1 MHADDHA
8 SVMSKWD
15 KQLPQYPKWNCG
27 GSHFEIEVYDGFT
40 TFSVNFDGNTFRA
53 KQAVEQFHHLL
64 SISNASAALSVC
76 KAGNVD
82 LILMDVM
89 TELYRSGLDAA
100 EEIKKQFPQIKIII
114 VTSMPEYSWISRAKE
129 IGVDSFWYKDGQ
141 KSRILDVMERTMAG
155 ERIFPDET
163 PLIRIGNAT
172 NHEFTER
179 ELDVL
184 KELTTG
190 DTNAEIAGRLFIS
203 VATVKSHILHLMEKT
218 GFKTRTELVS
228 EARGLGIVI
237 KDTKPE
243 QKTQG
248 DKRYGKTGSHRRRT
262 EAPS

>member
-1 MHADDHA
+1 MAVNVLIVEDQDIPRE
-8 SVMSKWD
+8 
-15 KQLPQYPKWNCG
+15 L
-27 GSHFEIEVYDGFT
+27 FEIYIKSSE
-40 TFSVNFDGNTFRA
+40 
-53 KQAVEQFHHLL
+53 KFHHLL
-64 SISNASAALSVC
+64 SISSASAALSVC

-203 VATVKSHILHLMEKT
+203 VATVKSHIQHLMEKT

-243 QKTQG
+243 
-248 DKRYGKTGSHRRRT
+248 
-262 EAPS
+262 

>member
-1 MHADDHA
+1 MAYNVLIVEDQDIPRE
-8 SVMSKWD
+8 
-15 KQLPQYPKWNCG
+15 L
-27 GSHFEIEVYDGFT
+27 FEIYVKSSAD
-40 TFSVNFDGNTFRA
+40 FR
-53 KQAVEQFHHLL
+53 HLI
-64 SISNASAALSVC
+64 SINSASAAVSVC
-76 KAGNVD
+76 KTNKVD

-89 TELYRSGLDAA
+89 TELGKSGLDAA

-114 VTSMPEYSWISRAKE
+114 VTSMPEYSWLSRAKA
-129 IGVDSFWYKDGQ
+129 IGIDSFWYKDGQ
-141 KSRILDVMERTMAG
+141 KEGLLDVMERTMAG

-190 DTNAEIAGRLFIS
+190 DTNAEIAARLFIS
-203 VATVKSHILHLMEKT
+203 VATVKSHIQHLMEKT

-243 QKTQG
+243 
-248 DKRYGKTGSHRRRT
+248 
-262 EAPS
+262 

>member
-1 MHADDHA
+1 MAVNVLIVEDQDIPRE
-8 SVMSKWD
+8 
-15 KQLPQYPKWNCG
+15 L
-27 GSHFEIEVYDGFT
+27 FEIYIKSSE
-40 TFSVNFDGNTFRA
+40 R
-53 KQAVEQFHHLL
+53 FHHLL
-64 SISNASAALSVC
+64 SISSASAALSVC
-76 KAGNVD
+76 KSNQVD

-89 TELYRSGLDAA
+89 TELDRSGLDAA

-114 VTSMPEYSWISRAKE
+114 VTSMPEYSWLSRAKA

-141 KSRILDVMERTMAG
+141 KAGLLDVMERTMAG

-190 DTNAEIAGRLFIS
+190 DTNAEIAARLFIS
-203 VATVKSHILHLMEKT
+203 VATVKSHIQHLMEKT
-218 GFKTRTELVS
+218 GFKTRTELVA

-237 KDTKPE
+237 KDTKP
-243 QKTQG
+243 K
-248 DKRYGKTGSHRRRT
+248 
-262 EAPS
+262 

>member
-1 MHADDHA
+1 MAYKVLIVEDQDIPRELFKIYVDA
-8 SVMSKWD
+8 SS
-15 KQLPQYPKWNCG
+15 N
-27 GSHFEIEVYDGFT
+27 FEL
-40 TFSVNFDGNTFRA
+40 
-53 KQAVEQFHHLL
+53 LL

-76 KAGNVD
+76 KTNKVD

-89 TELYRSGLDAA
+89 TELEHNGLDAA
-100 EEIKKQFPQIKIII
+100 EKIKQQFPDIKIII
-114 VTSMPEYSWISRAKE
+114 VTSMPEYSWLSRARK

-141 KSRILDVMERTMAG
+141 KNGILDVMERTMAG
-155 ERIFPDET
+155 EHVYPDET

-190 DTNAEIAGRLFIS
+190 DTNAEIAKRLFIS
-203 VATVKSHILHLMEKT
+203 VATVKSHIQHMMEKT

-237 KDTKPE
+237 KD
-243 QKTQG
+243 
-248 DKRYGKTGSHRRRT
+248 KR
-262 EAPS
+262 EE